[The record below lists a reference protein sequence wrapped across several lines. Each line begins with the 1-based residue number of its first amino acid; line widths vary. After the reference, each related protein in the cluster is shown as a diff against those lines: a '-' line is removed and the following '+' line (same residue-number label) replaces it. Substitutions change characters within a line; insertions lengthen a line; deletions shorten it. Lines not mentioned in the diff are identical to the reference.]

1 MALGPSESAATMMLG
16 TGMTVVD
23 RLALLYLSL
32 PVAVFLVCWFM
43 PIVAVPLAIAA
54 LSGLGYVFPLGDWK
68 VSGRAVL
75 AASTLTL
82 LWSALSGASHFFY
95 AGAALNWPIRDAV
108 LHDLVTFTWPV
119 TYPSGDGAATILR
132 APIAYYL
139 LPALAARLAGSQ
151 FAFILL
157 YLWTALGV
165 FIFLLQVMAE
175 ERRWLAIAVIA
186 ALVVLFSGMDL
197 LAPSDMLHDPAT
209 GVLQQATFYQS
220 TYDANLLI
228 GFPNHA
234 VPGWLATALIYR
246 GLDDPRFLRIAAWL
260 GALTL
265 IWAPL
270 VSIGLLPFFLATA
283 WRHFAK
289 GGWRDLFSACNL
301 IAAPAVALASG
312 LYLTLGAG
320 TITETG
326 AQTSALLPAPTA
338 GFLPVYACYMLFE
351 FGALCLALVFA
362 CRGVI
367 EPLFFAIAIA
377 SLLILPW
384 FHFGPNNDLVT
395 RGSIPAL
402 TVILFTAIDG
412 WARPVRLGGRAI
424 FITIFLLLGAVIPVA
439 RMAQVLSTPAWKPDT
454 QQSVYEITAGG
465 SANYLAV
472 LRPDTVLGHL
482 LKAPP

>member
-1 MALGPSESAATMMLG
+1 MILGA
-16 TGMTVVD
+16 GMTAVD

-32 PVAVFLVCWFM
+32 PVVIFLVCWFM

-54 LSGLGYVFPLGDWK
+54 VSGLGYVFPLGDWK

-75 AASTLTL
+75 AASALAL

-108 LHDLVTFTWPV
+108 LHDLVTFAWPV
-119 TYPSGDGAATILR
+119 SYPPADGAATILR

-139 LPALAARLAGSQ
+139 LPALAARLVGSQ
-151 FAFILL
+151 FAFIFL

-165 FIFLLQVMAE
+165 FIFLLQVMAQ
-175 ERRWLAIAVIA
+175 ERRWLSIAVIA

-197 LAPSDMLHDPAT
+197 LAPSDMLHDPAS

-220 TYDANLLI
+220 TYDTNLLI
-228 GFPNHA
+228 GFPNHG
-234 VPGWLATALIYR
+234 VPGWLAMALIYR

-265 IWAPL
+265 LWAPL
-270 VSIGLLPFFLATA
+270 VSIGLLPFFLAIA
-283 WRHFAK
+283 WRHLAK

-301 IAAPAVALASG
+301 IAAPAVAAASG
-312 LYLTLGAG
+312 LYLILGAG
-320 TITETG
+320 TITEAG
-326 AQTSALLPAPTA
+326 AATSALLPAPTA
-338 GFLPVYACYMLFE
+338 AFIPVYASYMLFE
-351 FGALCLALVFA
+351 FGALCLALIFA
-362 CRGVI
+362 CRGAI
-367 EPLFFAIAIA
+367 EPLFFTIAIV
-377 SLLILPW
+377 SLLLLPW

-412 WARPVRLGGRAI
+412 WARPVAIGGRGV
-424 FITIFLLLGAVIPVA
+424 FVTVFLLLGAVIPVA
-439 RMAQVLSTPAWKPDT
+439 RIAQVLTTPAWKPDT

-465 SANYLAV
+465 STNYLAA
-472 LRPDTVLGHL
+472 LHPDSALGHL
-482 LKAPP
+482 LKMPP

>member
-1 MALGPSESAATMMLG
+1 VALFFLTWC
-16 TGMTVVD
+16 
-23 RLALLYLSL
+23 R
-32 PVAVFLVCWFM
+32 PVAG
-43 PIVAVPLAIAA
+43 IPLAIAA
-54 LSGLGYVFPLGDWK
+54 IAGLAYLLPFGTWRVSRCTLLVCLG
-68 VSGRAVL
+68 L
-75 AASTLTL
+75 AL

-108 LHDLVTFTWPV
+108 LHDLVTFAWPV
-119 TYPSGDGAATILR
+119 SYPSADGAATILR
-132 APIAYYL
+132 APIAYYM
-139 LPALAARLAGSQ
+139 LPALAARLVGSQ

-165 FIFLLQVMAE
+165 FVFLLQVMAQ
-175 ERRWLAIAVIA
+175 ERRWLSIAVIA
-186 ALVVLFSGMDL
+186 AVVVLFSGMDL
-197 LAPSDMLHDPAT
+197 LAPSDMVRDGAS
-209 GVLQQATFYQS
+209 GVLRQATFYQS
-220 TYDANLLI
+220 TYDTNLLI

-270 VSIGLLPFFLATA
+270 VSIGLLPFFLAIA

-320 TITETG
+320 TITEAG
-326 AQTSALLPAPTA
+326 AETSALLPAPTA
-338 GFLPVYACYMLFE
+338 AFIPVYASYMLFE
-351 FGALCLALVFA
+351 FGALCLALIFA
-362 CRGVI
+362 CRGAI
-367 EPLFFAIAIA
+367 EPLFFAIAIV
-377 SLLILPW
+377 SLLVLPW

-412 WARPVRLGGRAI
+412 WARPLRLGGRGV
-424 FITIFLLLGAVIPVA
+424 FVTLFLLLGAVIPIA
-439 RMAQVLSTPAWKPDT
+439 RIAQVLTTPAWKPDT
-454 QQSVYEITAGG
+454 QQSVYEITAGQ
-465 SANYLAV
+465 SPNYLATIPSAS
-472 LRPDTVLGHL
+472 LPGRL
-482 LKAPP
+482 LATP

>member
-1 MALGPSESAATMMLG
+1 MLAA
-16 TGMTVVD
+16 GMSVAD
-23 RLALLYLSL
+23 RLALAYLSL
-32 PVAVFLVCWFM
+32 PVAVFFLTWCRPAFG
-43 PIVAVPLAIAA
+43 IPLAIAA
-54 LSGLGYVFPLGDWK
+54 LAGLAYLLPLGPWRI
-68 VSGRAVL
+68 SGRALLVAL
-75 AASTLTL
+75 ALAF

-108 LHDLVTFTWPV
+108 LHDLVTLAWPV
-119 TYPSGDGAATILR
+119 TYGQGEGAATILR

-139 LPALAARLAGSQ
+139 VPALAARLVGGQLS
-151 FAFILL
+151 FILL

-165 FIFLLQVMAE
+165 FIFLLQVMAQ
-175 ERRWLAIAVIA
+175 ERRWLSIVLVAVSII
-186 ALVVLFSGMDL
+186 LFSGMDL
-197 LAPSDMLHDPAT
+197 LAPSDMVRDPAS
-209 GVLQQATFYQS
+209 GLLQQATFYQS

-265 IWAPL
+265 LWAPL
-270 VSIGLLPFFLATA
+270 VSIGLLPFFLAIA
-283 WRHFAK
+283 WRHFAE

-301 IAAPAVALASG
+301 IAAPAVAAAAG

-320 TITETG
+320 AIAAGGTG
-326 AQTSALLPAPTA
+326 AEASTLLPAPTA
-338 GFLPVYACYMLFE
+338 AFIPVYASYMLLE
-351 FGALCLALVFA
+351 FGALCLALILA

>member
-1 MALGPSESAATMMLG
+1 MMLG
-16 TGMTVVD
+16 AGMTAVD
-23 RLALLYLSL
+23 RLALFYLSL
-32 PVAVFLVCWFM
+32 PVAIFLVCWFM

-54 LSGLGYVFPLGDWK
+54 LSGLGYAFPLGDWK
-68 VSGRAVL
+68 ISGRAVL
-75 AASTLTL
+75 AASVLAL

-119 TYPSGDGAATILR
+119 SYPSADGAATILR

-139 LPALAARLAGSQ
+139 LPALAARLVGSQ

-165 FIFLLQVMAE
+165 FIFLLQVMAQ
-175 ERRWLAIAVIA
+175 ERRMLSIAVIA

-197 LAPSDMLHDPAT
+197 LAPSDMVRDGAS
-209 GVLQQATFYQS
+209 GVLRQATFYQS
-220 TYDANLLI
+220 TYDTNLLI

-246 GLDDPRFLRIAAWL
+246 GLDDPRFMRIAGWL

-270 VSIGLLPFFLATA
+270 VSIGLLPFFLAIA

-301 IAAPAVALASG
+301 VAAPAVALASG

-320 TITETG
+320 TISEAGAET
-326 AQTSALLPAPTA
+326 TTLLPTPTA
-338 GFLPVYACYMLFE
+338 AFIPVYASYMLFE
-351 FGALCLALVFA
+351 FGALCLALIFA
-362 CRGVI
+362 CRSAI
-367 EPLFFAIAIA
+367 EPLFFVIAIV
-377 SLLILPW
+377 SLLVLPW

-402 TVILFTAIDG
+402 TIFLFTAVDG
-412 WARPVRLGGRAI
+412 WARPLRLGGRGA
-424 FITIFLLLGAVIPVA
+424 FVTLFLLLGAVIPVA
-439 RMAQVLSTPAWKPDT
+439 RIAQVLTTPAWKPDT

-465 SANYLAV
+465 SANYLAT
-472 LRPDTVLGHL
+472 LRPDTALGHL
-482 LKAPP
+482 LKMPP